1 VSGARDHVPI
11 SPRPELPF
19 DERIE
24 ALETAFSGRLGYH
37 AVRLNDAAELSL
49 RPDERFPTASVIKA
63 GLVCALLDLVARAEA
78 DLGEAIDLPP
88 REQRVAG
95 GGVLKQLDVARLSL
109 RDLVE
114 LAICVSDNVATNAIL
129 ERCGGA
135 GPVNAYLQGLGLTET
150 RMLGPVDFS
159 RIGSDVETGIG
170 VSTPREQAALMAKLA
185 RDEILTRELCA
196 HLRDVLAR
204 QHFLDQIP
212 RWLGWNTY
220 AQYHGRA
227 WPIWVANK
235 TGELDGI
242 RGDAGLV
249 AFGGRTIALAI
260 FTDGGRDLR
269 ETVDVDGSLAVAECS
284 AAICARLLGMD
295 A

>member
-1 VSGARDHVPI
+1 VSGVPDHVPI

-37 AVRLNDAAELSL
+37 AVRLDDKAELSL
-49 RPDERFPTASVIKA
+49 RPDDRFPTASVIKVA
-63 GLVCALLDLVARAEA
+63 LACALLDLVARAEA

-135 GPVNAYLQGLGLTET
+135 GPVNAYLEGLGLTET

-159 RIGSDVETGIG
+159 RIGSDLETGIG
-170 VSTPREQAALMAKLA
+170 VSTAREQAALMARLA
-185 RDEILTRELCA
+185 RDEILTRDLCA
-196 HLRDVLAR
+196 HLRGVLAR

-260 FTDGGRDLR
+260 LTDGGRDLR
-269 ETVDVDGSLAVAECS
+269 ETVDVEGSLAVAECS